1 MKRKLS
7 TEIKTDFVPG
17 CKHFYFCC
25 EVVYFNTSPMGTC
38 ALLEG
43 ASSGH
48 HRNCNSNLS
57 LIFVFFSSAS
67 QEKQKDNKTVC
78 SVLRHSWNKHWRVSL
93 CVLTKASHMSERLEN
108 IPPLRVESR
117 AHS

>member
-78 SVLRHSWNKHWRVSL
+78 SVLRYSWNKHWCVSL
-93 CVLTKASHMSERLEN
+93 CVLTKASHMSERVVNVCKTYL
-108 IPPLRVESR
+108 L
-117 AHS
+117 

>member
-67 QEKQKDNKTVC
+67 QEKQKENKTVYVAFC
-78 SVLRHSWNKHWRVSL
+78 VIAGINTGVCL
-93 CVLTKASHMSERLEN
+93 CVFSLKPVICRNEW
-108 IPPLRVESR
+108 
-117 AHS
+117 